1 VSSRLILIGLFISLL
16 GLVACESKFTP
27 IAEAKRRSTSQNA
40 IYVEGI
46 VRDRVPLLKRGAY
59 QLQDKT
65 GTIWVI
71 TQQSLPESGQAL
83 KIQAK
88 IKSKSIVLHKQL
100 SQKVYLQE
108 VERQP

>member
-1 VSSRLILIGLFISLL
+1 MSSRFLLIGSLVSLL

-27 IAEAKRRSTSQNA
+27 LAEVKRQQSHQDE

-59 QLQDKT
+59 QLQDET

-71 TQQSLPESGQAL
+71 TQQSLPESGQAVT
-83 KIQAK
+83 IQAK

-100 SQKVYLQE
+100 SQEVYLQE
-108 VERQP
+108 VQRLP